1 MKIAEFGHKHV
12 FTTEGGIEV
21 VVTELAKRLSKKNQ
35 VTVFNRW
42 ELDKPKTEYPKL
54 DNVRM
59 INAPTLSNSK
69 VNAQMSSAVETV
81 QCALEDY
88 DVVHIHAEGPC
99 VFIPLLKLTGK
110 KVVVTIHGLD
120 WQRAKWGKFAS
131 AYIKLGE
138 KMAGKYADRII
149 VLNEETQN
157 YFRDCYGRRTVLIP
171 NGVEV
176 HPTTR
181 TDLIETFGLT
191 TGSYALYLG
200 RIVPE
205 KRLDLLTEAYM
216 QLDTD
221 VKLVIAGPVTDAVK
235 KEVWYKKASQC
246 ENIIFTG
253 FVSGDT
259 KAQLLSSTRLFILP
273 SDIEGMSIAL
283 LEALGYGVRV
293 LASDIKENRDLLT
306 EYGCTFKAGDLN
318 SLKEKMDIMLKIDFD
333 RSQEQYHYIRKT
345 YGWDTCARRTQGVL
359 KDVVLNGRK

>member
-1 MKIAEFGHKHV
+1 MKIAEFGHKHI

-42 ELDKPKTEYPKL
+42 ELDKPKVEYPKVE
-54 DNVRM
+54 NVRM

-69 VNAQMSSAVETV
+69 VNAQMSSAVESLH
-81 QCALEDY
+81 CAMEDY

-99 VFIPLLKLTGK
+99 VFIPLIKLSGK

-120 WQRAKWGKFAS
+120 WQRAKWGRFAS

-176 HPTTR
+176 HPTTD
-181 TDLIETFGLT
+181 TDLIEPYGLN
-191 TGSYALYLG
+191 TGNYILYLG

-205 KRLDLLTEAYM
+205 KRLDLLVDAYM
-216 QLDTD
+216 QMDTD
-221 VKLVIAGPVTDAVK
+221 VKLVIAGPITEAVQ
-235 KEVWYKKASQC
+235 KEPWYQKASQC
-246 ENIIFTG
+246 KNIIFTG
-253 FVSGDT
+253 FVTGDA
-259 KAQLLSSTRLFILP
+259 KAQLLSSARLFVLP

-283 LEALGYGVRV
+283 LEALGYGIRV

-306 EYGCTFKAGDLN
+306 EYGCTFKAGDVN
-318 SLKEKMDIMLKIDFD
+318 SLKEKLEMMTGIDFD
-333 RSQEQYHYIRKT
+333 RSREQYVYIRNT

>member
-1 MKIAEFGHKHV
+1 MYI
-12 FTTEGGIEV
+12 IR
-21 VVTELAKRLSKKNQ
+21 LA
-35 VTVFNRW
+35 
-42 ELDKPKTEYPKL
+42 
-54 DNVRM
+54 
-59 INAPTLSNSK
+59 
-69 VNAQMSSAVETV
+69 
-81 QCALEDY
+81 
-88 DVVHIHAEGPC
+88 
-99 VFIPLLKLTGK
+99 FI
-110 KVVVTIHGLD
+110 
-120 WQRAKWGKFAS
+120 
-131 AYIKLGE
+131 
-138 KMAGKYADRII
+138 
-149 VLNEETQN
+149 NEETQN

-235 KEVWYKKASQC
+235 KEAWYKKASQC

-318 SLKEKMDIMLKIDFD
+318 SLKEKMDMMLKIDFD